1 MKWWDWMLWSWFSEC
16 WVLSQRFH
24 SSSFTFIK
32 RLFSSS
38 SLSAIRVEL
47 SVYLRLLIFHL
58 AILTPACAS
67 CSPAFHMMYSAYTL
81 NKQDD
86 NIQAWR
92 TPFPIWTQSIVPYPV
107 LTVSSW
113 SAYRFLRRQVK
124 WSGIPVSLRIFQF
137 VVIHKVKGF
146 I

>member
-1 MKWWDWMLWSWFSEC
+1 MSFKPAFS
-16 WVLSQRFH
+16 FP
-24 SSSFTFIK
+24 SFTFIK
-32 RLFSSS
+32 RLFISS

-67 CSPAFHMMYSAYTL
+67 CSPVFHMMYSAYKL

-86 NIQAWR
+86 NIQAWP
-92 TPFPIWTQSIVPYPV
+92 TPFPIWTQSVVPYPV

-113 SAYRFLRRQVK
+113 SAYRFLRMQVR
-124 WSGIPVSLRIFQF
+124 WSGIPIYFRICHSLLWTTLSKTL
-137 VVIHKVKGF
+137 V
-146 I
+146 